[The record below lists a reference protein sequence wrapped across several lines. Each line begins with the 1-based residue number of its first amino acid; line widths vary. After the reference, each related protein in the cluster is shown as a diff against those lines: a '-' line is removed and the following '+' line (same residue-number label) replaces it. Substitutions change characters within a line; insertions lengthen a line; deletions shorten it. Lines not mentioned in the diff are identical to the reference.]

1 MREAERD
8 VRELL
13 DQEHADAA
21 RGDGLQRRHE
31 PLDDDRRE
39 AERELVDEH
48 DLRLRDESLGEHDHL
63 LLATRQ
69 ERAWTPQRFS
79 SSGKSSSA

>member
-1 MREAERD
+1 M
-8 VRELL
+8 RELL

-39 AERELVDEH
+39 AERQLVDED
-48 DLRLRDESLGEHDHL
+48 DLRPGDERLGEHDHL
-63 LLATRQ
+63 LLAAREQ
-69 ERAWTPQRFS
+69 ARRLAVQRFS
-79 SSGKSSSA
+79 SSGNSSSA